1 MSVADHRRLVDP
13 RLGLIRRIVDFEMP
27 DRLPRGLITRGA
39 DVANSVDPS
48 VWNADRAAIGANFDD
63 PARAEQAAIGEA
75 VERYCGNRVPSGL
88 RRAAY
93 DDLVRAGASAIDP
106 TTLVLYSDRQ
116 YDAAGFPF
124 VRFTRDLQVAWTA
137 GDDLFTGDPCWA
149 PASLV
154 YCNYHWGERAERE
167 PLTNGLIYAGIAAGP
182 TREFAE
188 ASALEELIERDAT
201 EIWWHSGAPARGLD
215 VSGERR
221 IVEALTTAADDPR
234 IRYHFFEIPT
244 GFDVHVIGCLL
255 DDEELSIVGAGF
267 ACRPDPV
274 EAALKA
280 LSEAI
285 GTWFYSTGIL
295 DPEGSIWQAVAAGGL
310 DPRAYK
316 PWREDRRYLDDFSPD
331 FRDVIDL
338 GAQMQFYLDP
348 RARVHVTRMTDP
360 EIVIP
365 IGELRAVDVG
375 GDERSHLLNQLARR
389 GFGACSID
397 VTTSDVRRAGLHAVR
412 VVAPGLYTNAPAATP
427 YLGGDRLYA
436 EPVEHGWMTGPL
448 TEDDLVL
455 APIPHV

>member
-1 MSVADHRRLVDP
+1 MSSPEPQRLVDP
-13 RLGLIRRIVDFEMP
+13 RLGVIRRIVDFEMP
-27 DRLPRGLITRGA
+27 DRLPRGLVTRGA
-39 DVANSVDPS
+39 DVANSVDPG
-48 VWNADRAAIGANFDD
+48 VWNADRAAIGANFGD
-63 PARAEQAAIGEA
+63 PAHAEQAAIGEA
-75 VERYCGNRVPSGL
+75 VERYCGNRVPVAL
-88 RRAAY
+88 RHASY
-93 DDLVRAGASAIDP
+93 DDLVRGDEPAIDP
-106 TTLVLYSDRQ
+106 ESLVLYSDRQ
-116 YDAAGFPF
+116 YDASGFPF
-124 VRFTRDLQVAWTA
+124 VRFTRDLNVAWA
-137 GDDLFTGDPCWA
+137 RGADLATGEPCWV

-154 YCNYHWGERAERE
+154 YCNYHWGERGERE
-167 PLTNGLIYAGIAAGP
+167 PLTNGLVYAGIAAGP

-221 IVEALTTAADDPR
+221 IVEALTTTAENPR

-244 GFDVHVIGCLL
+244 GFDTHVIGCLL

-274 EAALKA
+274 TAALKA

-295 DPEGSIWQAVAAGGL
+295 DPEGSIWQAVASGGL

-348 RARVHVTRMTDP
+348 RARRHVTRMTDP
-360 EIVIP
+360 EVVVP
-365 IGELRAVDVG
+365 IGELATPDPDR
-375 GDERSHLLNQLARR
+375 DERTHLLAELARR
-389 GFGACSID
+389 DLRAYVVD
-397 VTTSDVRRAGLHAVR
+397 VTTSDVRRVGLHAVR
-412 VVAPGLYTNAPAATP
+412 VVVPGLYTNAPASAP
-427 YLGGDRLYA
+427 YLGGTRLYTEPA
-436 EPVEHGWMTGPL
+436 EYGWMPGPL

>member
-1 MSVADHRRLVDP
+1 VR
-13 RLGLIRRIVDFEMP
+13 F
-27 DRLPRGLITRGA
+27 
-39 DVANSVDPS
+39 
-48 VWNADRAAIGANFDD
+48 FDD

-244 GFDVHVIGCLL
+244 GFDVH
-255 DDEELSIVGAGF
+255 
-267 ACRPDPV
+267 
-274 EAALKA
+274 
-280 LSEAI
+280 
-285 GTWFYSTGIL
+285 
-295 DPEGSIWQAVAAGGL
+295 
-310 DPRAYK
+310 
-316 PWREDRRYLDDFSPD
+316 DFSPD